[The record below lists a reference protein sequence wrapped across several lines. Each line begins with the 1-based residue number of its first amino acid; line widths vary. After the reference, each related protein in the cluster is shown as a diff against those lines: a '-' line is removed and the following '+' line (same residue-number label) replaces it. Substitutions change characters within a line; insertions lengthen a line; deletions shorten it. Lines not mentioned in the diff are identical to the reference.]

1 MGPWQH
7 NIEMSAPPQPAAA
20 RSLRTKE
27 LSRVFCAV
35 LDPDATPL
43 GGYPQSGA
51 YRPWMPVDVRDD
63 AFCHVSMLESTKVKT
78 GERYIAWST
87 EKQPPE
93 QICASIDRLLPELN
107 HYGGTLIEDERT
119 GFPDKI
125 KAREDEFRGNW
136 AQTDLRNDRMCELVG
151 ITFRPFD
158 ESLRDCVESLISV
171 GEVQVKTR
179 DSKL

>member
-1 MGPWQH
+1 MKLTLRRCCV
-7 NIEMSAPPQPAAA
+7 NVEMPSAPLVTFA
-20 RSLRTKE
+20 
-27 LSRVFCAV
+27 
-35 LDPDATPL
+35 PL
-43 GGYPQSGA
+43 
-51 YRPWMPVDVRDD
+51 
-63 AFCHVSMLESTKVKT
+63 ML
-78 GERYIAWST
+78 RYIAWST

-107 HYGGTLIEDERT
+107 HYGGTLIEDGRT

-125 KAREDEFRGNW
+125 KAREEEFRGNW